1 MGPDIPLRMYEKAR
15 ANIRTIAGLLAVLES
30 IALVYF
36 SVMPSLAVPGPGIPF
51 LRPGDL
57 MHFLGYMV
65 YGFLLA
71 TAFGS
76 SRKNAM
82 LMALLIGSGFG
93 LFTESLQL
101 FVPMR
106 YMDFMD
112 WVVNTAGAGT
122 GGLLVA
128 KTGILGFCTEG
139 TRQGN
144 IV

>member
-1 MGPDIPLRMYEKAR
+1 MYEKAR
-15 ANIRTIAGLLAVLES
+15 TNIRPISALLAVLES
-30 IALVYF
+30 IVLVYF
-36 SVMPSLAVPGPGIPF
+36 SIMPAPAVPGPGIPF
-51 LRPGDL
+51 LRPGDI

-93 LFTESLQL
+93 LFTEFLQL

-112 WVVNTAGAGT
+112 WAVNTAGAGT

-128 KTGILGFCTEG
+128 RIGTGGFYKERTG
-139 TRQGN
+139 QGN
-144 IV
+144 I